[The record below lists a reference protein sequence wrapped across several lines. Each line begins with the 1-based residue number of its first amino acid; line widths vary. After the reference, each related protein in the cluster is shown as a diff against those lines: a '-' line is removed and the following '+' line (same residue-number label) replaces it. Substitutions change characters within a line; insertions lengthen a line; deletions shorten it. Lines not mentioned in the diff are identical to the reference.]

1 MIETNDQ
8 CADAE
13 WPNSSPLRVTLLH
26 TGDVLGDVIDGDRV
40 LQVQTMGL
48 CLYPGLVD
56 EDSRVGVQSGEGKAD
71 VSVDETDLRGC
82 DPGILQLHR

>member
-1 MIETNDQ
+1 M
-8 CADAE
+8 
-13 WPNSSPLRVTLLH
+13 RVTLLH
-26 TGDVLGDVIDGDRV
+26 TGHVFGDVVDGDWV

-56 EDSRVGVQSGEGKAD
+56 EDSRIGVESGEGKAD

-82 DPGILQLHR
+82 DSGILQLHC